1 MADEAKDLSAQVGD
15 TATRLI
21 DTIGD
26 TEKAA
31 LDAVRSFVETV
42 DGAFPDLGDDG
53 PRRKIIESA
62 FRMTEQ
68 LVGASNAFAT
78 TIVKTTE
85 STIGDATRSATPSEE
100 WLG

>member
-1 MADEAKDLSAQVGD
+1 MRLNETVGD
-15 TATRLI
+15 TER
-21 DTIGD
+21 
-26 TEKAA
+26 AA

-42 DGAFPDLGDDG
+42 EGAFPDLGDDG

-62 FRMTEQ
+62 FRLAEQ
-68 LVGASNAFAT
+68 LVGASNQFAT

-85 STIGDATRSATPSEE
+85 STIGDATRSSSTPSEE

>member
-1 MADEAKDLSAQVGD
+1 MRNDVKDPVPDGAI
-15 TATRLI
+15 RLI
-21 DTIGD
+21 ETIGD
-26 TEKAA
+26 TERAA

-42 DGAFPDLGDDG
+42 EGAFPDLGDDG

-85 STIGDATRSATPSEE
+85 STIGAAPRSATPPEE